1 MLYPNPY
8 GWNLFVKQ
16 KVIEGEL
23 QKERPKK
30 KKFPMVVGVAVEAI
44 VYVKKICFN

>member
-23 QKERPKK
+23 QKKK
-30 KKFPMVVGVAVEAI
+30 VSNGGWCGGGGHI

>member
-30 KKFPMVVGVAVEAI
+30 KKVSNGGWCGGGGHSVR
-44 VYVKKICFN
+44 